1 MKTGGRRRQQ
11 AGDRNVL
18 IVQSSKV
25 KIITA
30 QLYCYHYNVLMTMV
44 GLCPDNIGSLQ
55 PSTIT
60 EISQS
65 VLCSPLSKSEFISI
79 YLGLLIISLEDLL
92 HHGSS

>member
-30 QLYCYHYNVLMTMV
+30 QLYCYHYNVLMTMA

-55 PSTIT
+55 PSAIT
-60 EISQS
+60 EISH
-65 VLCSPLSKSEFISI
+65 SEV
-79 YLGLLIISLEDLL
+79 Y
-92 HHGSS
+92 

>member
-1 MKTGGRRRQQ
+1 MKTRGRRRQQ

-30 QLYCYHYNVLMTMV
+30 QLYCYHYNVLMTRV

-55 PSTIT
+55 PSAIT
-60 EISQS
+60 EIS
-65 VLCSPLSKSEFISI
+65 
-79 YLGLLIISLEDLL
+79 
-92 HHGSS
+92 HGKY